1 MGFSQLL
8 RSKNAGILD
17 SIRSSNDLTND
28 VEAKLKAA
36 VEAYAGTFA

>member
-1 MGFSQLL
+1 L
-8 RSKNAGILD
+8 RAKSPDILD

-28 VEAKLKAA
+28 VEAKLKSA